1 MGIGNGVEE
10 LNDVGGA
17 ECTNEVEQE
26 GKPHV

>member
-1 MGIGNGVEE
+1 MGIGNGMEE

-17 ECTNEVEQE
+17 ECTNEVQKE